1 MWCCAFESIH
11 NVVRFK
17 NSCRNK
23 ISKCVYALYVL
34 CIQKIRYKSDF
45 KIPHNGESWLNRASK
60 LYITFM
66 YAKYI
71 RTKCIL
77 FLKKYVEKCTVNLDV
92 SGEKQTLEL

>member
-66 YAKYI
+66 QNTLGQSASY
-71 RTKCIL
+71 
-77 FLKKYVEKCTVNLDV
+77 FLKN
-92 SGEKQTLEL
+92 TLKNAQ